1 VGYVFNPYGLGYTGP
16 METESPYITLA
27 EAARRAGYLV
37 PNNLRTAAR
46 AGKLRTIL
54 LGPRAYV
61 TTQEWLDAYL
71 ATLRPGNYKRGLAKS
86 SEGHLSDSAGVGRE

>member
-1 VGYVFNPYGLGYTGP
+1 
-16 METESPYITLA
+16 METESQYITLA
-27 EAARRAGYLV
+27 EAARRAGYLA
-37 PNNLRTAAR
+37 PNN
-46 AGKLRTIL
+46 LRTIL

-86 SEGHLSDSAGVGRE
+86 SEGHLSDGAGVGRE